1 MVRYQIVIVS
11 GLTYGVVC
19 RSVLLS
25 AGNTSPE
32 RVKMANKVSKDNL
45 YFLLDWLSCYD
56 AEDEERIKEIEI
68 LTKWLNKQIERKG

>member
-1 MVRYQIVIVS
+1 MCSALRNGGDSPIF
-11 GLTYGVVC
+11 
-19 RSVLLS
+19 LLS

>member
-1 MVRYQIVIVS
+1 MGES
-11 GLTYGVVC
+11 A
-19 RSVLLS
+19 LS
-25 AGNTSPE
+25 FSYRRGNSPPE